1 MKRLRVVQIVNGLA
15 LNTKMGGAERFG
27 YELARHLDKQTIE
40 SIVVGLWEWEPT
52 TEQKWRSQLEREG
65 IVSIVGAPKDDRSA
79 LANFMESMR
88 LIRQQLAP
96 PIDIIHSQCD
106 FGDVAALWLSR
117 SLHPKA
123 ILRTA
128 HNELEW
134 AKRPLRRWLLVKTLY
149 PFAFDIEF
157 GVSQRTVAALDRR
170 LVARLLHKRAIVM
183 HNAIDTTRVVQLTP
197 EEIAQKKQS
206 FGIAAGALVV
216 GSVGRL
222 AKQKGYHH
230 FIEAA
235 AILARTVAEVRFLL
249 VGGGEEEQSLRM
261 LVQRLGLTD
270 KFILTGARDDA
281 PQLLQMMDVFVSSS
295 LWEGLPTVILEAML
309 AGIPVVATAVAG
321 TTELVEDGATGVLTT
336 PADPPGLS
344 NAVAAVL
351 QQPESARAMAQR
363 ARQFVLDHFDIRVVA
378 RQQEVFYQ
386 QLAAND
392 VRAETT
398 HRR

>member
-27 YELARHLDKQTIE
+27 FELARHLDKQTIE

-52 TEQKWRSQLEREG
+52 TEKKWRSQLEREG
-65 IVSIVGAPKDDRSA
+65 IVSIVGAPKNDRCA

-134 AKRPLRRWLLVKTLY
+134 AKRPLRRWLLVKTIY
-149 PFAFDIEF
+149 PVVFDIEF
-157 GVSQRTVAALDRR
+157 GVSRRAVDALDRR
-170 LVARLLHKRAIVM
+170 PVARLLRKRAVIM
-183 HNAIDTTRVVQLTP
+183 HNAVDTTRFVKLTQD
-197 EEIAQKKQS
+197 EIANKRQDL
-206 FGIAAGALVV
+206 GIAAGGPVV

-222 AKQKGYHH
+222 AKQKGYYH

-235 AILARTVAEVRFLL
+235 AILARAATDIRFLL
-249 VGGGEEEQSLRM
+249 VGGGEEEHALRA
-261 LVQRLGLTD
+261 LVQKLGLTD
-270 KFILTGARDDA
+270 NFIFTGARDDA
-281 PQLLQMMDVFVSSS
+281 AQLLQIMDVFVSSS

-309 AGIPVVATAVAG
+309 AGVPVVATAVAG
-321 TTELVEDGATGVLTT
+321 TIELVEDGVTGVLTT
-336 PADPPGLS
+336 PADSLGLS
-344 NAVAAVL
+344 NAVLAVL

-363 ARQFVLDHFDIRVVA
+363 AHQFVLANYDIRIVA
-378 RQQEVFYQ
+378 RRQEVFYQ

-392 VRAETT
+392 A
-398 HRR
+398 

>member
-27 YELARHLDKQTIE
+27 FELARHLDKQTIE
-40 SIVVGLWEWEPT
+40 PIVVGLWEWEPT

-65 IVSIVGAPKDDRSA
+65 IVSIVGAPKDDSRA

-96 PIDIIHSQCD
+96 PVDIIHSQCD

-117 SLHPKA
+117 SLHLKA
-123 ILRTA
+123 IFRTA

-134 AKRPLRRWLLVKTLY
+134 AKRPLRRWLLVKTIY
-149 PFAFDIEF
+149 PFTFDIEF
-157 GVSQRTVAALDRR
+157 GVSQRAVEALDRR
-170 LVARLLHKRAIVM
+170 PVARLLHKRAVVM
-183 HNAIDTTRVVQLTP
+183 HNAIDTTRFLQQLTQ
-197 EEIAQKKQS
+197 EEIAQKRQRL
-206 FGIAAGALVV
+206 GIAADVPVV

-222 AKQKGYHH
+222 AKQKGYDH
-230 FIEAA
+230 FVEAA
-235 AILARTVAEVRFLL
+235 AILARTNADIRFLL
-249 VGGGEEEQSLRM
+249 VGGGEEEQSLRA
-261 LVQRLGLTD
+261 LVQKLNLAD
-270 KFILTGARDDA
+270 KFIFAGARDDA
-281 PQLLQMMDVFVSSS
+281 PQLLQIMDVFVSSS

-309 AGIPVVATAVAG
+309 AGVPVVATTVAG
-321 TTELVEDGATGVLTT
+321 TTELVEDGATGVLTM

-351 QQPESARAMAQR
+351 QQPEGARTMAQR
-363 ARQFVLDHFDIRVVA
+363 ARQFVLARYDIRVVA

-392 VRAETT
+392 A
-398 HRR
+398 